1 MANIVWVEFPRCE
14 PAPDAV
20 EQPARCTCHAVN
32 AGERI
37 GGHPD
42 DGPLEQLGLGDRPL
56 RLLRRLAAG
65 ESDCLVANRQTFDRA
80 IAQPSIDALT

>member
-42 DGPLEQLGLGDRPL
+42 DGPLEQLGLGDGASWL
-56 RLLRRLAAG
+56 RCCLAA
-65 ESDCLVANRQTFDRA
+65 VKP
-80 IAQPSIDALT
+80 IAL